1 MGFSSQLG
9 GDVGQQGP
17 TFDAPPPLEQPRPG
31 MADEIA
37 ASIFGDP
44 NPSMTS
50 SSLASLPNTTM
61 PPFFDSSIYTGPGA
75 HWTDPHDYS
84 PSDDK

>member
-1 MGFSSQLG
+1 
-9 GDVGQQGP
+9 
-17 TFDAPPPLEQPRPG
+17 

-50 SSLASLPNTTM
+50 SFIKSLHHTIA
-61 PPFFDSSIYTGPGA
+61 PPFFDSSMCTGPERIGL
-75 HWTDPHDYS
+75 HRTTTSRRMISRGSNLKLQRTPI
-84 PSDDK
+84 PSLFLMIVDKGGEELD